1 MAGRLLPKTEGGL
14 GLKCIRE
21 ANEVSVLKLFWRVIA
36 HKNSLWSRWIHEH
49 LLQGS
54 SLWALRE
61 PIASSH
67 SSWVW
72 RQLLKMRDQAKDFIK
87 IKVHN
92 GRSTSFWLDRWN
104 NMGNLAMLTGDR
116 GRIDL
121 GISAH
126 ATVEQASVAH
136 RRRRHR
142 TTIYNGIED
151 ELDPVRQDYNEDE
164 ENVVLWRMNQEVYKP
179 KFVTKHTWEHIR
191 SIKPKVSWAKGI
203 WFSRNT
209 PKFASNAWVTVLDR
223 LPTGARMQKWNA
235 NISADCVLCHQHTET
250 RDHLYFLC
258 PYSKQVWENMAMGLL
273 MGRNPGFANQFK
285 LAQIAKLHDRVP
297 VPDDSLSFMERKEH
311 SEARGFTFNTAETD
325 QRH

>member
-1 MAGRLLPKTEGGL
+1 
-14 GLKCIRE
+14 
-21 ANEVSVLKLFWRVIA
+21 
-36 HKNSLWSRWIHEH
+36 
-49 LLQGS
+49 
-54 SLWALRE
+54 
-61 PIASSH
+61 
-67 SSWVW
+67 
-72 RQLLKMRDQAKDFIK
+72 
-87 IKVHN
+87 
-92 GRSTSFWLDRWN
+92 
-104 NMGNLAMLTGDR
+104 MGNLAMLTGDR

-142 TTIYNGIED
+142 TTIYNAIED

-164 ENVVLWRMNQEVYKP
+164 ENMVLWRMNQEVYKP
-179 KFVTKHTWEHIR
+179 KFFTKHTWEHIR

-258 PYSKQVWENMAMGLL
+258 PYSKQVWENLALGLIDDAFTTEWDEIL
-273 MGRNPGFANQFK
+273 ALLTSSSWPKLQSYTIEYQFQTTLYHLWRERNTRRHEG
-285 LAQIAKLHDRVP
+285 
-297 VPDDSLSFMERKEH
+297 SLSTPQKLIRDIDKAMKNRFSSLKRLGD
-311 SEARGFTFNTAETD
+311 ARFEEGLRSWFASRPSN
-325 QRH
+325 